1 LCRYQQQQQQQQ
13 ARASAA
19 AARLEESKRK
29 PAAARSPSE
38 AAAAAAAAGVA
49 FRSASAAAADDDDF
63 AAEHKGREGKGAAA
77 DPDGDA
83 EMAAD
88 EEDRLLNPE
97 LRKER
102 IRMPHSAHSKAPERR
117 RLLEDLRQVALR
129 SMHVDSNSRVRLL
142 QLPDGLDPVLRST
155 VPYGIAFHHAGL
167 TVEERTLL
175 EVGG

>member
-1 LCRYQQQQQQQQ
+1 MCRYQQQQQQQQ

-63 AAEHKGREGKGAAA
+63 ATERKGREGKGVAAA

-88 EEDRLLNPE
+88 EEDRFLNSE

-117 RLLEDLRQVALR
+117 RLLEDLRQVRFA
-129 SMHVDSNSRVRLL
+129 
-142 QLPDGLDPVLRST
+142 
-155 VPYGIAFHHAGL
+155 
-167 TVEERTLL
+167 E
-175 EVGG
+175 